1 MNLPDEIK
9 TITSEA
15 EFSLKEK
22 GSLFISISRPIQ
34 TEEEANS
41 FLNSI
46 KKKYYDATHHCYSYK
61 LVNGTFKYS
70 DDGEPTGTAGIRIF
84 NAQNHFDLTN
94 VITIV
99 IRFFGGV
106 KLGVGP
112 LGKTYYQSAFQNLE
126 NSQKEEFELYKN
138 IEINYSFEWSQLV
151 HHLISKYSLIIE
163 ENLFVTH
170 PQLICSIRNKSI
182 EKFAQDLTSGSK
194 NEVNFKIL
202 GNSLYK

>member
-1 MNLPDEIK
+1 MNLPDAIK

-15 EFSLKEK
+15 EFRIKEK
-22 GSLFISISRPIQ
+22 GSLFISISGPIQ
-34 TEEEANS
+34 SEEDANS

-61 LVNGTFKYS
+61 LVSGTFKYS
-70 DDGEPTGTAGIRIF
+70 DDGEPNGTAGIRIF

-94 VITIV
+94 LITIV
-99 IRFFGGV
+99 VRFYGGI

-126 NSQKEEFELYKN
+126 NSPKLEFELYKN

-151 HHLISKYSLIIE
+151 HHLINKYSLIIVE
-163 ENLFVTH
+163 SLFETH
-170 PQLICSIRNKSI
+170 PQIICLIKNKSI
-182 EKFAQDLTSGSK
+182 EKFSKELTLGSK

-202 GNSLYK
+202 GNSFYK

>member
-15 EFSLKEK
+15 EFRLKEK

-46 KKKYYDATHHCYSYK
+46 NKKYYDATHHCYSYK

-138 IEINYSFEWSQLV
+138 IEINYSFEWLQLV

-163 ENLFVTH
+163 ENLFETH

-182 EKFAQDLTSGSK
+182 EIFAQDLTSGSK
-194 NEVNFKIL
+194 NEINFKIL
-202 GNSLYK
+202 GNSIYK